1 MFNSNDITRHEAYR
15 KQIVRDAE
23 KQHLAWTAQT
33 NSEADIS
40 QQPTPHKWLIAA
52 VLCALLILILFLTP
66 QSTHAQDLA
75 DPGQMM
81 PFASANAAY
90 RVGLYF
96 FNQGDYERAISELT
110 TAINGI
116 PSEVFALNLDYAVF
130 YWTLGDA
137 QFMNM
142 QYDDALASYE
152 HFLEL
157 AGEEASEAALQY
169 VGILR
174 DAIGTNEM
182 VNVALL
188 AG

>member
-1 MFNSNDITRHEAYR
+1 
-15 KQIVRDAE
+15 V
-23 KQHLAWTAQT
+23 
-33 NSEADIS
+33 
-40 QQPTPHKWLIAA
+40 IAA
-52 VLCALLILILFLTP
+52 ALCVLLILILLLTP
-66 QSTHAQDLA
+66 QPTHAQNLA

-90 RVGLYF
+90 RVGLYY
-96 FNQGDYERAISELT
+96 FNQGDYERAVSELA

-116 PSEVFALNLDYAVF
+116 PAEVFPISVDYAVF
-130 YWTLGDA
+130 YWSLGDA
-137 QFMNM
+137 QLMNM

-157 AGEEASEAALQY
+157 AGEAASDAALQY

-174 DAIGTNEM
+174 AAIGINAT
-182 VNVALL
+182 VNVTFV